1 MKKSHVI
8 LGVHITDRVKRA
20 GEVQKL
26 FTEYGCHIK
35 TRLGLHEADD
45 QCCSPAGLILLEIV
59 GPKSVAVD
67 MAKKLGKISGVEVQ
81 KMVFDHT

>member
-81 KMVFDHT
+81 KMVFDHP